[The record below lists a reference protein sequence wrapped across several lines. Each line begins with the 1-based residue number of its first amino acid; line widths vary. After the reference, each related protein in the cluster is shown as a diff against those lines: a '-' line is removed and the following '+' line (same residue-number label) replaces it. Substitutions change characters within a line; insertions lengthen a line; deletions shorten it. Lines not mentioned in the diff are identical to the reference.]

1 MGKWHRTGPLSGM
14 DAQRAMLDE
23 MMGMNRNL
31 DNPDAE
37 IQDYR
42 DEVRPLSIFFFILAA
57 YPSCFQALKAFGSR
71 GDCLLSFFSV
81 PCVVAFFFF
90 FFVCSL
96 FPSFSDVP
104 SLSCPYLSACA
115 SISSSDAAR
124 TMSSARP
131 RSIWGSVKACT
142 MRHSKNASRPT

>member
-42 DEVRPLSIFFFILAA
+42 DEVRPLS
-57 YPSCFQALKAFGSR
+57 
-71 GDCLLSFFSV
+71 
-81 PCVVAFFFF
+81 
-90 FFVCSL
+90 L
-96 FPSFSDVP
+96 F
-104 SLSCPYLSACA
+104 
-115 SISSSDAAR
+115 SSSL
-124 TMSSARP
+124 P
-131 RSIWGSVKACT
+131 RIPPTSV
-142 MRHSKNASRPT
+142 R